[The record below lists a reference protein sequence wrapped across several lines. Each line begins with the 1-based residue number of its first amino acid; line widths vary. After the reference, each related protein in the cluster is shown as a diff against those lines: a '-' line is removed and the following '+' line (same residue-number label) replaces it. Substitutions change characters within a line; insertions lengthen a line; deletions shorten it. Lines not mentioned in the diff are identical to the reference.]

1 MAEVINHNIDED
13 INKKSSTGID
23 TKLCS
28 LLSYLFSWIGGLI
41 FWLAEKKNKF
51 VKWNALQA
59 IFLGIL
65 DIIAVIL
72 FSTIYFI
79 GPLLWIVEV
88 LYLVVWVFRII
99 AIVRP
104 YKGSTFRIPG
114 ISKLVDRA
122 FRI

>member
-1 MAEVINHNIDED
+1 MDDTKKYNIDED
-13 INKKSSTGID
+13 IDKKSSTGID
-23 TKLCS
+23 PKVCS

-41 FWLAEKKNKF
+41 FWLVEKKNKF

-59 IFLGIL
+59 IFIGIL
-65 DIIAVIL
+65 DVIAVIL

-79 GPLLWIVEV
+79 DPLLWIVEV

-99 AIVRP
+99 AIVKP
-104 YKGSTFRIPG
+104 FKGSTFRIPG
-114 ISKLVDRA
+114 ISKLVDRT